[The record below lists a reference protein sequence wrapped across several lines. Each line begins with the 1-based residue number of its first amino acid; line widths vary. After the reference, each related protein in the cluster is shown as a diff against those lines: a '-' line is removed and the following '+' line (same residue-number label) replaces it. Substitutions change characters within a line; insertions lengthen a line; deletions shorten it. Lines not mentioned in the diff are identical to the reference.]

1 MARLTLRKQTNIFLW
16 LKVCCLTIT
25 LFLLSSCTHPT
36 PAKELAPK
44 VEIVQKAIALR
55 WQQTEQSLA
64 QQLNASLPEIEI
76 SKIRVQKTKP
86 LFIDKLP
93 TYHLEGKYNLKL
105 KLPHRQIKQVNN
117 SFDIYLQRQEEENTW
132 RLLER
137 EQKSQDNRAESTWSS
152 YLLTSLQL
160 SIIIHL
166 F

>member
-1 MARLTLRKQTNIFLW
+1 MAKLNVSKQTNIFLW

-25 LFLLSSCTHPT
+25 LFLLSSCTNPT
-36 PAKELAPK
+36 PAKELAPEI
-44 VEIVQKAIALR
+44 EIVQKAIAFR

-64 QQLNASLPEIEI
+64 QQLNAPLPEIEI

-86 LFIDKLP
+86 LYIDKLP

-105 KLPHRQIKQVNN
+105 KFPHHQIKQVNN

-132 RLLER
+132 RLLQR

-152 YLLTSLQL
+152 YLLTISRL
-160 SIIIHL
+160 
-166 F
+166 